1 MSLKDQLGVRIGEHA
16 LLNHPFYKAW
26 EAGELP
32 QPALRAYAS
41 EYGAFIAT
49 MPKGWETLNDEETA
63 EEEREHIALWQ
74 NFASALN
81 TGINEAELPAV
92 AGLVSKAKDL
102 FANEATA
109 LGALYAFEVQQPETA
124 KSKLEGLKAFYNLAA
139 SAEPYF
145 EEHSHNEHEAAKLLA
160 RIQELPK
167 DEQEFAL
174 QACEQ
179 MSVAL
184 WDALSDIY
192 DTHCKM

>member
-1 MSLKDQLGVRIGEHA
+1 
-16 LLNHPFYKAW
+16 
-26 EAGELP
+26 
-32 QPALRAYAS
+32 
-41 EYGAFIAT
+41 
-49 MPKGWETLNDEETA
+49 MPKGWETLKDDETA

-74 NFASALN
+74 DFASALN
-81 TGINEAELPAV
+81 TEIVEAQLPAV
-92 AGLVSKAKDL
+92 AGLVSQATDM

-109 LGALYAFEVQQPETA
+109 FGALYAFEVQQPETA

-145 EEHSHNEHEAAKLLA
+145 EEHSHNEHEAEKLLA
-160 RIQELPK
+160 RIEDLPENEK
-167 DEQEFAL
+167 EVAQ